1 MSLFEDNTTGVT
13 AAVDPRMSLKRFLM
27 KYRPDLNVVSPR
39 TLVSLRK
46 REYEKVAKLVWL
58 R

>member
-1 MSLFEDNTTGVT
+1 
-13 AAVDPRMSLKRFLM
+13 M
-27 KYRPDLNVVSPR
+27 KYRPDLNVVSRR